1 MRAPHAVRMPRR
13 HVGVRVRLFFALALL
28 SLLFAVVLWVFQ
40 IRLLGYFYEKEKF
53 EEIEEIAA
61 GLTEVID
68 GADLETKVEQSAKEH
83 GVCIRVFRIE
93 PDPDHEGKKLA
104 DTIADAETAGEC
116 LVHHLPAAQLSELY
130 EGALQNGGVF
140 DRRIELTNDF
150 TVADDPFRVPGF
162 HQRGTS
168 INALHSRVVVKG
180 DVEYLMILDVQLTPV
195 DAVVNTLEVQFLW
208 IIVALMIGALLV
220 AFFTSRMVARPLSG
234 ITKKARMLAAGN
246 YEPDF
251 SGKGYRE
258 VQELADALN
267 YAAAEIGATDRL
279 QKELI
284 ANISHDLRTP
294 LTMIKGYSEMMRDI
308 PGENSPENVQ
318 AIIDETTRLSE
329 LVSDLMDLSKLQAG
343 MRKPNMTTFDLS
355 ATVRDTMQRYDTLIK
370 HEGYSIEVQTDGEAF
385 VCADRTMILQVIYNL
400 INNAVNYTGESRRV
414 TVTQSIREGRV
425 RLSVTDD
432 GEGIPPE
439 QIPAIWDR
447 YYRVDKVHKRAV
459 MGTGLGLSIVKSIL
473 ETHGAAYGVESA
485 VGVGSVFW
493 FELPLCQP
501 PETEE

>member
-1 MRAPHAVRMPRR
+1 MKDRNAVRFPRR
-13 HVGVRVRLFFALALL
+13 HLGVRPRLFFALAALT
-28 SLLFAVVLWVFQ
+28 LLFVVVLWVFQ

-61 GLTEVID
+61 GLSDMIGTD
-68 GADLETKVEQSAKEH
+68 NLAAQVENDARDH
-83 GVCIRVFRIE
+83 NVCIRVFRIE
-93 PDPDHEGKKLA
+93 PDPEHEGKKLA
-104 DTIADAETAGEC
+104 ATVADAETASDC
-116 LVHHLPAAQLSELY
+116 VVHHLPAAQLSEIY
-130 EGALQNGGVF
+130 DKVQENGGTY
-140 DRRIELTNDF
+140 DRRMELKNDF
-150 TVADDPFRVPGF
+150 TTEDEPIRVPGL
-162 HQRGTS
+162 HQHGAS
-168 INALHSRVVVKG
+168 INALHARQLTRDG
-180 DVEYLMILDVQLTPV
+180 VEYLMILDVQLTPV

-208 IIVALMIGALLV
+208 IMLALVVGALLV
-220 AFFTSRMVARPLSG
+220 AFFTSRMIARPLTG
-234 ITKKARMLAAGN
+234 ITKKARMLAEGN

-267 YAAAEIGATDRL
+267 YAAAEIGTTDKL

-294 LTMIKGYSEMMRDI
+294 LTMIKGYGEMMRDI

-329 LVSDLMDLSKLQAG
+329 LVNDLMDLSKLQAG
-343 MRKPNMTTFDLS
+343 TQKTNPTVFDLT
-355 ATVRDTMQRYDTLIK
+355 ATVRDTMQRYDTLRR
-370 HEGYSIEVQTDGEAF
+370 HEGYTIEFHEAGEAY
-385 VCADRTMILQVIYNL
+385 VRADRTMILQVIYNL
-400 INNAVNYTGESRRV
+400 INNAVNYTGDSRRV
-414 TVTQSIREGRV
+414 VVTETVHENHV
-425 RLSVTDD
+425 RLSVADD

-439 QIPAIWDR
+439 NIPAIWDR

-473 ETHGAAYGVESA
+473 ENHGATYGVDSA

-493 FELPLCQP
+493 FELPLCP
-501 PETEE
+501 PPTAEE

>member
-1 MRAPHAVRMPRR
+1 MRARHAVRFPRR
-13 HVGVRVRLFFALALL
+13 HLGVRPRLFLALAALT
-28 SLLFAVVLWVFQ
+28 LLFMVLLWVFQ

-61 GLTEVID
+61 GLSERV
-68 GADLETKVEQSAKEH
+68 GSEDLSSQVESRAKEH

-93 PDPDHEGKKLA
+93 PDPEHEGKKLA
-104 DTIADAETAGEC
+104 DAIADAETAGDC
-116 LVHHLPAAQLSELY
+116 VVHHLPATQLSELY
-130 EGALQNGGVF
+130 EGAQRNGGVY

-150 TVADDPFRVPGF
+150 SDEDETFRVPGF
-162 HQRGTS
+162 HRRGTS
-168 INALHSRVVVKG
+168 INALHARLLFKDG
-180 DVEYLMILDVQLTPV
+180 NEYFMILDVQLTPV
-195 DAVVNTLEVQFLW
+195 DAVINTLEVQFLW
-208 IIVALMIGALLV
+208 IMLACLLASLLV
-220 AFFTSRMVARPLSG
+220 AFFTSRMIARPLSG
-234 ITKKARMLAAGN
+234 ITKKARMLAQGN

-251 SGKGYRE
+251 TGKGYRE

-267 YAAAEIGATDRL
+267 YAAAEIGTTDRL

-343 MRKPNMTTFDLS
+343 TRKPTLAVFDLT
-355 ATVRDTMQRYDTLIK
+355 ATVRDTMQRYDTLIR
-370 HEGYSIEVQTDGEAF
+370 HEGYSIELQAEGEAF
-385 VCADRTMILQVIYNL
+385 VRADRTMILQVIYNL

-414 TVTQSIREGRV
+414 VVTETVSEGRV
-425 RLSVTDD
+425 RLSVADD

-473 ETHGAAYGVESA
+473 ETHGAAYGVDSA
-485 VGVGSVFW
+485 VGVGSIFW
-493 FELPLCQP
+493 FELPLCS
-501 PETEE
+501 PEQEEE